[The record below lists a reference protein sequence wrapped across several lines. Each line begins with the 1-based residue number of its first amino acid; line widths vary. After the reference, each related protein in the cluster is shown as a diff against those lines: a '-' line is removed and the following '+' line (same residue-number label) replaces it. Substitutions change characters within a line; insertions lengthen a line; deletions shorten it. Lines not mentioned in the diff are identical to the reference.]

1 MKENIK
7 SVVVLTAIC
16 LVVAVLLAVT
26 NYYTAPIIEEKKAAA
41 SLGSLA
47 IVMPEASGF
56 EEVTAN
62 FTDMPATVKNV
73 YKETSG
79 MGYVMV
85 LATTS
90 QFSSGDMGIT
100 VGFGADGKI
109 CGIELTSY
117 FESKDFG
124 PDFPGTFVG
133 QDSAL
138 GGVTTVAGCT
148 FSSVAFRD
156 AVTDAFNVLIANG
169 LVAEGQKSEE
179 QLIAEVMP
187 LALPGCTNA
196 LGECIVDAIDAPDAS
211 VAQAFKAKNGSGYIY
226 VVTTDAGTVIVG
238 VNAFGEAQGFDLEG
252 NALTDTA
259 VLDAAK
265 AWNSVLVEATN
276 ETGIA
281 AATAAYDEGAVANV
295 TPVLVSEFKSI
306 TGAFKVELADGTV
319 EYVFISQPVAYGNEA
334 MKMLVKVNANGE
346 VAGYKFIS
354 EIILHGE
361 YYSDYT
367 LDTESYVAAL
377 MGLTADSAANDDL
390 FLISGATMTADAVKA
405 SIRDSLSA
413 VSAVK
418 EVVSE

>member
-16 LVVAVLLAVT
+16 LVIAVLLAVT
-26 NYYTAPIIEEKKAAA
+26 NYYTYPIIEENKVAA

-47 IVMPEASGF
+47 IVMPDAEGF
-56 EEVTAN
+56 EEVTAE
-62 FTDMPATVKNV
+62 FSDLPATVKNI
-73 YKETSG
+73 YRETSG
-79 MGYVMV
+79 LGHVMV

-90 QFSSGDMGIT
+90 QYSSGDMGIT
-100 VGFGADGKI
+100 VGFGSDGKI

-124 PDFPGTFVG
+124 PDFPVSFVG

-138 GGVTTVAGCT
+138 GGVTLVAGT
-148 FSSVAFRD
+148 TYSSAAFRD
-156 AVTDAFNVLIANG
+156 AVTDAFNVLITNG
-169 LVAEGQKSEE
+169 LVAEGEKSEE

-187 LALPGCTNA
+187 LALPGCTTA
-196 LGECIVDAIDAPDAS
+196 LNECIVEPIDSPDAS
-211 VAQAFKAKNGSGYIY
+211 VAQAYKAKNGSGYIY
-226 VVTTDAGTVIVG
+226 VVTTDAGTVVVG

-252 NALTDTA
+252 NAFTDIA
-259 VLDAAK
+259 VLDSAK
-265 AWNSVLVEATN
+265 AWNPALVEATN
-276 ETGIA
+276 EKGIEV
-281 AATAAYDEGAVANV
+281 ATKAYDEGSVANV
-295 TPVLVSEFKSI
+295 TPVLVSDFGTV
-306 TGAFKVELADGTV
+306 TGAFKVELADGAI

-334 MKMLVKVNANGE
+334 MKMLCKVNANGE
-346 VAGYKFIS
+346 TTAFKFLG

-377 MGLTADSAANDDL
+377 SGLTADTLNNDT
-390 FLISGATMTADAVKA
+390 FLISGATMTANAVKNA
-405 SIRDSLSA
+405 VRDSLSA
-413 VSAVK
+413 FSSVK